1 MEHRERKEKR
11 TYSLLPVSGQALLNY
26 QGRLNADE
34 LYMQVYDSDIV
45 EKINLD
51 NKELDGY
58 LFDADCLSTCA
69 FLKDNDIKVDLVY
82 IDPPFASDANYACE
96 IFLRN
101 QGGTNLN
108 KEQSEQSVG
117 EEIMYGDIWNKS
129 DYLNWL
135 YTRLLAIREIMS
147 DNASIYVHLDWHIGH
162 YVKVLLDEVF
172 GEDNFQREII
182 WDVQVLSGFKTKAQ
196 NWVRG
201 HDNIFFYTKNSNDKN
216 FNKLRQE
223 QTEEYLASFKSYEEE
238 TGRWYMVA
246 HGTKRYRDEAEK
258 RGKTYGDVWKDI
270 PIDGENGDAGK
281 TVWSDIMS
289 FQQQPTAAEKKAYA
303 YETQK
308 PSQLL
313 ERIICASSD
322 EGMVVADFFGGSGVT
337 ADVAFKNKRRFVTCD
352 VGKNAIQLMRK
363 RLLDSG
369 ASFEIVDIHDGLDLF
384 RNPTQTFK
392 QLFELA
398 MGEKRNINSPYSDI
412 WDGEL
417 PIDNKMVL
425 TKIIDN
431 SRVLDEQYLDFLI
444 GIILNDSINDVRDT
458 YLLVYVFKDV
468 NVTQKIIT
476 KKLRENGSTI
486 RIVLRSMEEIVG
498 RRINSLFSADSAVV
512 TKREVDGKYL
522 IRIKNYFSPYLKKKV
537 DEFNDLNKKS
547 KIILSNNGYE
557 FIQNVQFDTTL
568 SEDGIWYSNL
578 ELEDD
583 APKNS
588 QIKGTYLLSSSKFK
602 MKIRNIAGDEVVIS
616 SEEVQNE

>member
-1 MEHRERKEKR
+1 MEHRIQKEKR
-11 TYSLLPVSGQALLNY
+11 AYTLRPASGQALLNY

-34 LYMQVYDSDIV
+34 LYMQVYDSEIIESV
-45 EKINLD
+45 NE
-51 NKELDGY
+51 NKNGEDGY

-69 FLKDNDIKVDLVY
+69 YLKDNGIKIDLVY
-82 IDPPFASDANYACE
+82 IDPPFASDANYSSE

-101 QGGTNLN
+101 QGAINLN

-135 YTRLLAIREIMS
+135 YTRLLAIREVMA

-162 YVKVLLDEVF
+162 YVKVLMDEVF
-172 GEDNFQREII
+172 GEENFQREII

-201 HDNIFFYTKNSNDKN
+201 HDNIYFYTKNSNEKN

-223 QTEEYLASFKSYEEE
+223 QTEEYLNSFKYYEEE

-246 HGTKRYRDEAEK
+246 HGTKRYRDEAEE

-270 PIDGENGDAGK
+270 PIDEEHGDAGL
-281 TVWSDIMS
+281 TIWSDVMS

-313 ERIICASSD
+313 ERIIKASSD
-322 EGMVVADFFGGSGVT
+322 EGMIVADFFGGSGVT
-337 ADVAFKNKRRFVTCD
+337 ADVAYKNKRKFVTCD
-352 VGKNAIQLMRK
+352 VGKNSIQLIRK

-369 ASFEIVDIHDGLDLF
+369 ASFNIIDIHDGLDLF
-384 RNPTQTFK
+384 RNPTQTLK

-398 MGEKRNINSPYSDI
+398 MGEKRTVNSQYSDL

-417 PIDNKMVL
+417 PLSGNMVL

-431 SRVLDEQYLDFLI
+431 SRILDENYLDYLI
-444 GIILNDSINDVRDT
+444 GVIMNDSLNDVRDT
-458 YLLVYVFKDV
+458 YLLAYVFKDCDV
-468 NVTQKIIT
+468 SQKMVT
-476 KKLRENGSTI
+476 KKLKENGSNIKILLTSI
-486 RIVLRSMEEIVG
+486 EEIVG
-498 RRINSLFSADSAVV
+498 NRINAVYAPD
-512 TKREVDGKYL
+512 TA
-522 IRIKNYFSPYLKKKV
+522 RIIMRQQNGAYSVEIQNYFSPYLKKKV
-537 DEFNDLNKKS
+537 DEFNSSS
-547 KIILSNNGYE
+547 KQAKIVLSENGYE
-557 FIQNVQFDTTL
+557 FIQNIQFDTTL
-568 SEDGIWYSNL
+568 SEDGVWHSNA

-583 APKNS
+583 VPKDAVIRGIYTVSTNKYK
-588 QIKGTYLLSSSKFK
+588 I
-602 MKIRNIAGDEVVIS
+602 KIRNVAGDEIILT
-616 SEEVQNE
+616 SEEVQDE